1 MELNALQL
9 GTTGIGRMSA
19 GVCGLNSDGLRRNSF
34 QTTSMFF
41 AKVNISLS
49 SLNHSFVLSPTN
61 DVTADFL
68 PCAENS

>member
-9 GTTGIGRMSA
+9 GTTGKGRMSA
-19 GVCGLNSDGLRRNSF
+19 DICGFNSDGSRHDSF

-49 SLNHSFVLSPTN
+49 SLNHSFGIDSHK
-61 DVTADFL
+61 
-68 PCAENS
+68 